1 MVVRFSESDEKV
13 KPEAA
18 KANGPVRTA
27 SRQIRMQRKSD
38 CAHTQQEEDE
48 LDLGCGREEQGK
60 ELNMSQLHGE
70 AKISLGDD
78 GAK

>member
-1 MVVRFSESDEKV
+1 
-13 KPEAA
+13 
-18 KANGPVRTA
+18 
-27 SRQIRMQRKSD
+27 MQRKSD